1 MLVLLDTNAYLR
13 LAKRVKPLLG
23 KEFGQKS
30 YVLTILKVTE
40 DEVRRS
46 ARLKF
51 LYPWFNDQEFAEER
65 LAKQV
70 RLSKAERLEIE
81 AMQSI
86 LRRYALENASRF
98 TEKGRSPPSEEDC
111 FLLAFGQV
119 RTSIVVTDDLG
130 MILLAKDFEIEVWHG
145 HELLRKMRSAAFITN
160 DLIRDLYRALEA
172 NGDLPATWEKA
183 KHTTFKKVFG
193 SKAPN

>member
-13 LAKRVKPLLG
+13 FAKRIKPLLG
-23 KEFGQKS
+23 KEFGQKG

-51 LYPWFNDQEFAEER
+51 LYPWFNDPDFAEER

-70 RLSKAERLEIE
+70 RLSKAERAEIE
-81 AMQSI
+81 SAQSI
-86 LRRYALENASRF
+86 LRAHALESASRF

-119 RTSIVVTDDLG
+119 RASIVVTDDLG

-145 HELLRKMRSAAFITN
+145 YELLRKMRAAAFVTN
-160 DLIRDLYRALEA
+160 DLIRDLYGALEA
-172 NGDLPATWEKA
+172 NGDLPASWEKT
-183 KHTTFKKVFG
+183 KHTVFKKIF
-193 SKAPN
+193 